1 MQECH
6 CISCKRQTL
15 GTVGEQ
21 SSHICVSTDTAKYIH
36 SRESAIL
43 GRSYWQSV
51 LSGYVTICQGV
62 RFFCQGL
69 PYFVRVCN
77 NLSGWALFCQGV
89 PYFVRVCYILSW
101 YAIFCEGPL
110 NFVRVHKTR
119 HLWGS
124 ESTLWGFYCLWGCT
138 LTNTFW
144 TLTKYWYHNS
154 THTNINPPRLC
165 KTDTKCK
172 SVVGAYGTGCA
183 TFMQILVTIR
193 MAIHSRA
200 YRLSKTLQAER

>member
-1 MQECH
+1 MQTTNARH
-6 CISCKRQTL
+6 CRWTKLPCLRINRH
-15 GTVGEQ
+15 G
-21 SSHICVSTDTAKYIH
+21 KYIH
-36 SRESAIL
+36 SLESAIL
-43 GRSYWQSV
+43 RRPYWQSV
-51 LSGYVTICQGV
+51 LSGYVTI
-62 RFFCQGL
+62 CQGL

-110 NFVRVHKTR
+110 NFVRVHETR

-124 ESTLWGFYCLWGCT
+124 ENTLWGFYCLWGCT

-154 THTNINPPRLC
+154 THTNINPPDSTV
-165 KTDTKCK
+165 KITHGSNSSSNPTKREFLQKC
-172 SVVGAYGTGCA
+172 STV
-183 TFMQILVTIR
+183 ILTQ
-193 MAIHSRA
+193 
-200 YRLSKTLQAER
+200 L